1 MLVCLRDSTG
11 WYILGVVW
19 GLAVL
24 GALSELFLSGRAVR
38 IGQLLIYMAMSWTCA
53 YDMDGLRTALPAAG
67 YNWLTA
73 GGIAY
78 TTGVLFYIL
87 DKMGKLVYAH
97 GIWHAF
103 VLAGSICHFIAVIGF
118 VR

>member
-1 MLVCLRDSTG
+1 
-11 WYILGVVW
+11 
-19 GLAVL
+19 
-24 GALSELFLSGRAVR
+24 
-38 IGQLLIYMAMSWTCA
+38 
-53 YDMDGLRTALPAAG
+53 AG
-67 YNWLTA
+67 YYWLTA